1 MRFRSRAVRG
11 QVRSFSLIGFSRVS
25 LSGVMLVAL
34 SVASCGYFETGYFQS
49 KVNEA
54 TQEMVGKRYGAPHKI
69 EPLSNDGEVWTYY
82 DRGSATA
89 TYSGYAKST
98 YCQAYVLSFDK
109 EGTLRA
115 WKQQDCHN

>member
-1 MRFRSRAVRG
+1 MGTR
-11 QVRSFSLIGFSRVS
+11 IGRMG
-25 LSGVMLVAL
+25 LSGILLVAL
-34 SVASCGYFETGYFQS
+34 GWASCGYFETGYFQS

-69 EPLSNDGEVWTYY
+69 ESLSNGGEVWTYY

-89 TYSGYAKST
+89 SYSGYAKST

-109 EGTLRA
+109 EGTLRD
-115 WKQQDCHN
+115 WKQQDCRN